1 MFPESISQASS
12 CFSDV
17 NFVTGT
23 TFDKVY
29 HVVACTG
36 VLGIIRELKQTSTAA
51 ATGTSLNKRFNE
63 QNNGSA
69 RALQLLV
76 HFVAVLCKTTT

>member
-17 NFVTGT
+17 NFVAGT

-29 HVVACTG
+29 HVVACTV
-36 VLGIIRELKQTSTAA
+36 VLGIDSDM
-51 ATGTSLNKRFNE
+51 SP
-63 QNNGSA
+63 GSVD
-69 RALQLLV
+69 RR
-76 HFVAVLCKTTT
+76 